1 MRIRVKRSV
10 SVYPQYKQQFLE
22 LTLKGIEGARQAV
35 GIEPEAFVDLNETPN
50 RLDVKIF
57 TDFDSLAQYEDL
69 FLHKLLKNDSFL
81 DGPEAAVEMI
91 HDNPRDEMFVRLD
104 VKDYF
109 MNRKGDAGF
118 DVLPEPAKSDKKALY
133 LMERMY
139 ATAKGRLREMMQ
151 ITFRHIEEFA
161 EKTGVVPD
169 FHCTRFTA
177 GRIGGAQETTPIDGS
192 LNWEEHYAAHDR
204 MLDEKYPGL
213 LLRPTVTTMYRRVTE
228 DMLNGRPEVDAV
240 EARLLELAR

>member
-35 GIEPEAFVDLNETPN
+35 GIEPEAFVDLNESSD
-50 RLDVKIF
+50 RLEVKIF

-69 FLHKLLKNDSFL
+69 FLHRLLKNDNFL

-109 MNRKGDAGF
+109 MNRKGDSGF
-118 DVLPEPAKSDKKALY
+118 AVLPEPKKSDKKSLY

-139 ATAKGRLREMMQ
+139 STSKGRLREMMQ

-161 EKTGVVPD
+161 AKTGVVPD

-177 GRIGGAQETTPIDGS
+177 GRIGGAQETTPIDND
-192 LNWEEHYAAHDR
+192 LKWEEHYAEHDR
-204 MLDEKYPGL
+204 MIDEKYPGL
-213 LLRPTVTTMYRRVTE
+213 LQRPTTTTFYRRVTE
-228 DMLNGRPEVDAV
+228 DMLNVRPEVGDV
-240 EARLLELAR
+240 EARLVELAR